1 MPDQPEKDLG
11 ERPLSLDEAADFL
24 RISKPTMGKLLR
36 EGKVR
41 AAKAGRDWRITR
53 AALDEFL
60 AGGPAPQGNRS
71 QDE

>member
-1 MPDQPEKDLG
+1 MPAPTEKDLG
-11 ERPLSLDEAADFL
+11 DRPFSLEEAADFL
-24 RISKPTMGKLLR
+24 RISKPTMGKLIR

-60 AGGPAPQGNRS
+60 AGGAASPGGSPQ
-71 QDE
+71 EE